1 MSKKQTNPENAI
13 PCLDHGFI
21 RLVDNMGGDDA
32 IVQAARVSY
41 GKGTRKVS
49 QDRGLIRYLL
59 RHRHTT
65 PFEMVEFKFHCK
77 MPIFVARQ
85 WVRHRTA
92 NINEY
97 SLRYSEARDEFYI
110 PDEKHILFQSKL
122 NKQGRSGEVSAD
134 LKKKVQ
140 DYFREISD
148 RSYAVYSELNEAG
161 IARELAR
168 AVLPVNIYTEWYW
181 KNDLHNILHFLS
193 LRMDPH
199 AQYEIRIYAEA
210 MAKIVK
216 QIAPFAYEAFQDYV
230 VGGMRFSSIEQ
241 ARLTEQLPDGV
252 INDLL
257 GDTIYSIVATLQRN
271 KPRDEDEL
279 FPLYQKNDGQD
290 SEEDFM
296 LKWSAGEIETGNVRE
311 LREFKRKLLSLKNR
325 KEGCISGGASQ
336 APSSEIPKI
345 RPGRIPR
352 LRNCGTAAYSRH
364 SSPRLQSFCQRGAK
378 EVRLSPRRAGSA
390 SRRAGYYPWD
400 WRK

>member
-21 RLVDNMGGDDA
+21 RLVDSMGGDDA

-296 LKWSAGEIETGNVRE
+296 IKWSAGEIETGNVRE
-311 LREFKRKLLSLKNR
+311 LREFKRKLLSLKNG
-325 KEGCISGGASQ
+325 KE
-336 APSSEIPKI
+336 
-345 RPGRIPR
+345 
-352 LRNCGTAAYSRH
+352 
-364 SSPRLQSFCQRGAK
+364 
-378 EVRLSPRRAGSA
+378 
-390 SRRAGYYPWD
+390 
-400 WRK
+400 